1 MNYLHLS
8 FGYFHLF
15 DQKLLQT
22 KAQSYV
28 HITAENLSTWMIQK
42 RDKKDKYWLTSIGED
57 STFTYFSKS
66 TNLSK

>member
-8 FGYFHLF
+8 FGYFHLS

-22 KAQSYV
+22 KAHSYV
-28 HITAENLSTWMIQK
+28 YITAENLSTWMIQK

-66 TNLSK
+66 TDLSK